1 MANLQNNIRR
11 TLGESAGDF
20 TIAFALIALV
30 MIMLLPLPTTILDF
44 LMILNIAGSLVIILT
59 VIYARNALDFSL
71 FPTMLLVSTIF
82 GLAINIASTKLIL
95 TQGIKFD
102 GKMVQAFATVVV
114 GSKGLLGMVVGVV
127 MFIILV
133 VVQFMVI
140 TKGATRVA
148 EVAARF
154 SLDSLPGKQMSI
166 EAEYNSG
173 ALTEDEARK
182 KKEDL
187 QKEVNFYGAMDG
199 ASKFISGSVKA
210 GIAITFINI
219 IAGFIIGVSIHGE
232 GAAEAANTYTR
243 LTVGD
248 GLVSQ
253 IPTLIISF
261 ATGLIVTRSISDG
274 TFSNDVK
281 EQFTRTSNI
290 YWVGAVFLVMMGL
303 IPGFPWYI
311 LIPLGILSGYFA
323 YILTRG
329 ERRAEEKAVREKEAE
344 ESAVTKEP
352 EEMAP
357 VVPLD
362 PLALELGYGLI
373 PLVDQENGA
382 ELLNRITKIRREAAL
397 DLGLVVPRIRIV
409 DNMRLEPAEY
419 SFKIRG
425 VSVGKG
431 IINLGQYLAINPG
444 GDREQIPGTPT
455 TDPTFGLPAIWI
467 NEDVRDVAERA
478 GYTVVDSPSIIATHL
493 TEIIRNFA
501 HEILGRQEV
510 RSIIDALK
518 DEFSAV
524 VDEVNK
530 EYVTGDIQKV
540 LQGLLREQ
548 VSIRNIVSILETL
561 SDFSGVT
568 KDPGFLIEKVRQRL
582 KRQICQQYV
591 TDDNTLHVITIE
603 PGFEQEIIDS
613 AIETTSGRIAA
624 LSPERQQMWIN
635 SLSNVLQNVGNMGF
649 YPVLLCSESAR
660 PIVKKSIERDITD
673 LAVLSVHEI
682 SDKVK
687 VESLGYVSLEEVSA

>member
-1 MANLQNNIRR
+1 MSSIQDNIKRVI
-11 TLGESAGDF
+11 GEKGGDYV
-20 TIAFALIALV
+20 IAFAIIGA
-30 MIMLLPLPTTILDF
+30 IMLIMIPIPTGLLDF
-44 LMILNIAGSLVIILT
+44 FMILNIAGAIVIILT
-59 VIYARNALDFSL
+59 VVYSRGALDFSL
-71 FPTMLLVSTIF
+71 FPTILLTSTVF
-82 GLAINIASTKLIL
+82 GIILNIASTRAIL
-95 TQGIKFD
+95 SKGIEFNGQMIK
-102 GKMVQAFATVVV
+102 AFATVVV
-114 GSKGLLGMVVGVV
+114 GTDSAEGLVIGVV
-127 MFIILV
+127 IFIIIII
-133 VVQFMVI
+133 VQFMVI

-154 SLDSLPGKQMSI
+154 SLDALPGKQMSI

-173 ALTEDEARK
+173 ALTEDEART

-210 GIAITFINI
+210 GLAITALNI
-219 IAGFIIGVSIHGE
+219 VAGLTIGMIYRGE
-232 GAAEAANTYTR
+232 AFQEASEIYVR

-253 IPTLIISF
+253 LPTLLVSI
-261 ATGLIVTRSISDG
+261 ATGLMVTRSISDG
-274 TFSNDVK
+274 TFSSDVK
-281 EQFTRTSNI
+281 NQFTRTSNI
-290 YWVGAVFLVMMGL
+290 YWVAAVFLIFLSFV
-303 IPGFPWYI
+303 PNFPWY
-311 LIPLGILSGYFA
+311 LLAPLGLLSGYMA
-323 YILTRG
+323 YVLTRN
-329 ERRAEEKAVREKEAE
+329 ETSKVNKDIRDKEELEN
-344 ESAVTKEP
+344 AVTKEP

-373 PLVDQENGA
+373 PLVDQEHGA

-431 IINLGQYLAINPG
+431 LINLGQYLAINPG
-444 GDREQIPGTPT
+444 GEREELPGSPT

-467 NEDVRDVAERA
+467 NDDIRDKAEKA

-510 RSIIDALK
+510 KSIVDALK
-518 DEFSAV
+518 DNFPAV

-530 EYVTGDIQKV
+530 DFSVGEIQKV
-540 LQGLLREQ
+540 LQGLLKEQ
-548 VSIRNIVSILETL
+548 VSIRNIVSILETM

-568 KDPGFLIEKVRQRL
+568 KDSSFLIEKVRQGL
-582 KRQICQQYV
+582 GRQICQQYI
-591 TDDNTLHVITIE
+591 TDDNLLHVITIE
-603 PGFEQEIIDS
+603 PNFEQEIIDS
-613 AIETTSGRIAA
+613 AMETTSGRIAA
-624 LSPERQQMWIN
+624 LSPDRQRSWIN
-635 SLSNVLQNVGNMGF
+635 SLMNVMQNVGNMGF

-660 PIVKKSIERDITD
+660 PIVKKSIERDIAD

-687 VESLGYVSLEEVSA
+687 VESLGFVSLEEVST

>member
-1 MANLQNNIRR
+1 MASFQDNLKKVFGGNV
-11 TLGESAGDF
+11 GDF
-20 TIAFALIALV
+20 ALAFAIIGLIV
-30 MIMLLPLPTTILDF
+30 IIVIPMPTGFLDF
-44 LMILNIAGSLVIILT
+44 LMILNIAGSIVIILT
-59 VIYARNALDFSL
+59 VIYSRSALDFSL
-71 FPTMLLVSTIF
+71 FPTMLLTSTIF
-82 GLAINIASTKLIL
+82 GLALNIASTRLIL
-95 TQGIKFD
+95 TKGIKF
-102 GKMVQAFATVVV
+102 GGRMVKAFSTVVV
-114 GSKGLLGMVVGVV
+114 GTTGAEGLVVGVV
-127 MFIILV
+127 IFIIII

-154 SLDSLPGKQMSI
+154 SLDALPGKQMSI
-166 EAEYNSG
+166 EAEFNSG
-173 ALTEDEARK
+173 ALTEDEART

-210 GIAITFINI
+210 GLAITFINV
-219 IAGFIIGVSIHGE
+219 IAGFIIGISIRGE
-232 GAAEAANTYTR
+232 AAGVAAEIYTR
-243 LTVGD
+243 LTIGD

-253 IPTLIISF
+253 IPTLLISF
-261 ATGLIVTRSISDG
+261 ATGLMVTRSISDG
-274 TFSNDVK
+274 TFSHDVK
-281 EQFTRTSNI
+281 QQFTRTANI
-290 YWVGAVFLVMMGL
+290 YWVSAVFLLFLAFV
-303 IPGFPWYI
+303 PGFPWYI
-311 LIPLGILSGYFA
+311 LGPLAILSGYFGFM
-323 YILTRG
+323 LTRG
-329 ERRAEEKAVREKEAE
+329 ERIKAEKIKQEKEALDGT
-344 ESAVTKEP
+344 VTKEP

-373 PLVDQENGA
+373 PLVDQEHGA

-431 IINLGQYLAINPG
+431 LIHLGQYLAINPG
-444 GDREQIPGTPT
+444 GEREEIPGAKTI
-455 TDPTFGLPAIWI
+455 DPTFGLPAIWI
-467 NEDVRDVAERA
+467 NEDARDRAERA

-510 RSIIDALK
+510 KAIIDALK
-518 DEFSAV
+518 EDFSAV
-524 VDEVNK
+524 VEEVNK
-530 EYVTGDIQKV
+530 DFIIGDIQKV
-540 LQGLLREQ
+540 LQGLLKEQ
-548 VSIRNIVSILETL
+548 VSIRNIVSILETM
-561 SDFSGVT
+561 SDFSGIT
-568 KDPGFLIEKVRQRL
+568 KDNSFLIEKVRQAL
-582 KRQICQQYV
+582 GRQICQQYV
-591 TDDNTLHVITIE
+591 SDDNTLHVITIE

-613 AIETTSGRIAA
+613 AMETTSGRIAA
-624 LSPERQQMWIN
+624 LSPDRQRAWIN
-635 SLSNVLQNVGNMGF
+635 SLMNVMQNVGNMGF

-660 PIVKKSIERDITD
+660 PIVKKSIERDISD

-687 VESLGYVSLEEVSA
+687 VESLGFVALEEVNT

>member
-1 MANLQNNIRR
+1 MSTIEDNVNKV
-11 TLGESAGDF
+11 LGGNTGDF
-20 TIAFALIALV
+20 ALAFAIIGLISIIV
-30 MIMLLPLPTTILDF
+30 IPMPTGFLDF
-44 LMILNIAGSLVIILT
+44 LMILNIAGSILIILT
-59 VIYARNALDFSL
+59 VLYSRSALDFSL
-71 FPTMLLVSTIF
+71 FPTMLLTSTIF
-82 GLAINIASTKLIL
+82 GLALNIASTRLIL
-95 TQGIKFD
+95 TKGIDFS
-102 GKMVQAFATVVV
+102 GQMVKAFATVVV
-114 GSKGLLGMVVGVV
+114 GTTGQEGLVVGIVI
-127 MFIILV
+127 FIIII

-154 SLDSLPGKQMSI
+154 SLDALPGKQMSI
-166 EAEYNSG
+166 EAEFNSG
-173 ALTEDEARK
+173 ALTEEEARK
-182 KKEDL
+182 KKSDL

-210 GIAITFINI
+210 GLVITFINV
-219 IAGFIIGVSIHGE
+219 IAGFVIGITIRG
-232 GAAEAANTYTR
+232 EAAGNAAQVYTR
-243 LTVGD
+243 LTIGD

-253 IPTLIISF
+253 VPTLLISF
-261 ATGLIVTRSISDG
+261 ATGLMVTRSISDG
-274 TFSNDVK
+274 TFSEDVK
-281 EQFTRTSNI
+281 NQFTRTSNI
-290 YWVGAVFLVMMGL
+290 YWVSAVFLLLLSFV
-303 IPGFPWYI
+303 PGFPWYI
-311 LIPLGILSGYFA
+311 LIPLAVLSGYFA
-323 YILTRG
+323 FNLTRG
-329 ERRAEEKAVREKEAE
+329 ERLKEEKVKREE
-344 ESAVTKEP
+344 ELKDSGVSKEP

-373 PLVDQENGA
+373 PLVDQEHGA

-431 IINLGQYLAINPG
+431 LINLGQYLAINPG
-444 GDREQIPGTPT
+444 GEREELPGSTT

-467 NEDVRDVAERA
+467 NDDVRDRAERA

-493 TEIIRNFA
+493 TEIIRNYA

-510 RSIIDALK
+510 KSIIDALK
-518 DEFSAV
+518 EDFSAV

-530 EYVTGDIQKV
+530 EFTVGDIQKV
-540 LQGLLREQ
+540 LQGLLKEQ
-548 VSIRNIVSILETL
+548 VSIRNIVSILETM

-568 KDPGFLIEKVRQRL
+568 KDTSYLIEKVRQSL
-582 KRQICQQYV
+582 KRQICQQYIS
-591 TDDNTLHVITIE
+591 DDNLLYVITIE

-624 LSPERQQMWIN
+624 LSPDRQRKWIN
-635 SLSNVLQNVGNMGF
+635 SLMNVMNNVGNMGY

-660 PIVKKSIERDITD
+660 PIVKKSIERDVSD

-687 VESLGYVSLEEVSA
+687 VESLGYVSLEEVNA

>member
-1 MANLQNNIRR
+1 MASIQENIRKAVGSR
-11 TLGESAGDF
+11 GGDYA
-20 TIAFALIALV
+20 IAFLLIGA
-30 MIMLLPLPTTILDF
+30 IMLIVIPVPVGIIDF
-44 LMILNIAGSLVIILT
+44 LMILNIAGSIVIILT
-59 VIYARNALDFSL
+59 VIYSRGALDFSL
-71 FPTMLLVSTIF
+71 FPTILLTSTVF
-82 GLAINIASTKLIL
+82 GIILNISSTRAILSK
-95 TQGIKFD
+95 GIEFNGQMIK
-102 GKMVQAFATVVV
+102 AFATVVV
-114 GSKGLLGMVVGVV
+114 GTDSAEGLVIGVV
-127 MFIILV
+127 IFIIIII
-133 VVQFMVI
+133 VQFMVI

-154 SLDSLPGKQMSI
+154 SLDALPGKQMSI

-173 ALTEDEARK
+173 ALTEEEARK

-210 GIAITFINI
+210 GLAITALNI
-219 IAGFIIGVSIHGE
+219 IAGLTIGMIYRGE
-232 GAAEAANTYTR
+232 AFQEASAIYVR

-253 IPTLIISF
+253 IPTLLISI
-261 ATGLIVTRSISDG
+261 ATGLMVTRSISDG
-274 TFSNDVK
+274 TFSSDVK
-281 EQFTRTSNI
+281 EQFSRTSNI
-290 YWVGAVFLVMMGL
+290 YWVAGVFLIFLSFV
-303 IPGFPWYI
+303 PNFPWY
-311 LIPLGILSGYFA
+311 LLAPLGILSGYLGFT
-323 YILTRG
+323 LTRG
-329 ERRAEEKAVREKEAE
+329 ETRKVDMDIRKREEEENAV
-344 ESAVTKEP
+344 VKEP

-373 PLVDQENGA
+373 PLVDQEHGA

-431 IINLGQYLAINPG
+431 VINLGQYLAINPG
-444 GDREQIPGTPT
+444 GEREELTGSKT

-467 NEDVRDVAERA
+467 NEDMRDVAERA

-510 RSIIDALK
+510 KAIIDALK
-518 DEFSAV
+518 EDFSAV
-524 VDEVNK
+524 VEEVNK
-530 EYVTGDIQKV
+530 DFITGDVQKV
-540 LQGLLREQ
+540 LQGLLKEQ
-548 VSIRNIVSILETL
+548 VSIRNIVSILETM

-568 KDPGFLIEKVRQRL
+568 KDTSFLIEKVRQAL
-582 KRQICQQYV
+582 GRQICQQYIS
-591 TDDNTLHVITIE
+591 DDNTLHVITIE

-613 AIETTSGRIAA
+613 AMETTSGRIAA
-624 LSPERQQMWIN
+624 LSPDRQKMWIN
-635 SLSNVLQNVGNMGF
+635 SLMNVMQNVGNMGY

-660 PIVKKSIERDITD
+660 PIVKKSIERDISD

-687 VESLGYVSLEEVSA
+687 VESLGFVSLEEVST

>member
-1 MANLQNNIRR
+1 MASIQENVKKV
-11 TLGESAGDF
+11 LGSNSGDF
-20 TIAFALIALV
+20 ALAFAIIGLIAIIV
-30 MIMLLPLPTTILDF
+30 IPMPTGFLDF
-44 LMILNIAGSLVIILT
+44 LMILNIAGSIVIILS
-59 VIYARNALDFSL
+59 VIYSRNALDFSL
-71 FPTMLLVSTIF
+71 FPTMLLTSTIF
-82 GLAINIASTKLIL
+82 GLALNIASTRLIL
-95 TQGIKFD
+95 TKGIEFS
-102 GKMVQAFATVVV
+102 GKMVKAFATVVV
-114 GSKGLLGMVVGVV
+114 GTSGSEGLVVGVV
-127 MFIILV
+127 IFIIII

-154 SLDSLPGKQMSI
+154 SLDALPGKQMSI
-166 EAEYNSG
+166 EAEFNSG

-210 GIAITFINI
+210 GLAITFINV
-219 IAGFIIGVSIHGE
+219 IAGLIIGITIRGE
-232 GAAEAANTYTR
+232 AAGVAAEIYTR
-243 LTVGD
+243 LTIGD

-253 IPTLIISF
+253 VPTLLVSF
-261 ATGLIVTRSISDG
+261 ATGLMVTRSISDG
-274 TFSNDVK
+274 TFSSDVK
-281 EQFTRTSNI
+281 NQFTRTSNI
-290 YWVGAVFLVMMGL
+290 YWVSSVFLLMLCFVK
-303 IPGFPWYI
+303 GFPWY
-311 LIPLGILSGYFA
+311 LLGPLSILSGYFA
-323 YILTRG
+323 FVLSRS
-329 ERRAEEKAVREKEAE
+329 EKRKEEKAKIEEAAKDK
-344 ESAVTKEP
+344 SVKKEP

-373 PLVDQENGA
+373 PLVDQEHGA

-425 VSVGKG
+425 VAVGKG
-431 IINLGQYLAINPG
+431 VINLGQYLAINPG
-444 GDREQIPGTPT
+444 GEREELPGVKT

-467 NEDVRDVAERA
+467 NEDVRDLAERE

-510 RSIIDALK
+510 KSIIDALK
-518 DEFSAV
+518 EDFSAV

-530 EYVTGDIQKV
+530 EFTVGDIQKV
-540 LQGLLREQ
+540 LQGLLKEQ

-568 KDPGFLIEKVRQRL
+568 KDTGFLIEKVRQSL
-582 KRQICQQYV
+582 GRQICQQFV
-591 TDDNTLHVITIE
+591 SEDNTLYVITIE
-603 PGFEQEIIDS
+603 PKFEQEIIDS
-613 AIETTSGRIAA
+613 ALETTSGRIAA
-624 LSPERQQMWIN
+624 LSPERQRLWIN
-635 SLSNVLQNVGNMGF
+635 SLMNVMHNVGNMGY

-660 PIVKKSIERDITD
+660 PIVKKSIERDISD

-687 VESLGYVSLEEVSA
+687 VESLGFVSIEEVKT

>member
-1 MANLQNNIRR
+1 MASIQDNLKKVIGGNV
-11 TLGESAGDF
+11 GDF
-20 TIAFALIALV
+20 ALAFAIIGLIV
-30 MIMLLPLPTTILDF
+30 IIVIPLPTAFLDF
-44 LMILNIAGSLVIILT
+44 LMIINIAGSIVIILS
-59 VIYARNALDFSL
+59 VIYSRNALDFSL

-82 GLAINIASTKLIL
+82 GLALNIASTRLIL
-95 TQGIKFD
+95 TQGIKFA
-102 GKMVQAFATVVV
+102 GQMVKAFSTVVV
-114 GSKGLLGMVVGVV
+114 GTSGSEGMVVGIVI
-127 MFIILV
+127 FIIII

-154 SLDSLPGKQMSI
+154 SLDALPGKQMSI
-166 EAEYNSG
+166 EAEFNSG

-182 KKEDL
+182 KKDDL

-210 GIAITFINI
+210 GLAITFINV
-219 IAGFIIGVSIHGE
+219 IAGFIIGITIRGE
-232 GAAEAANTYTR
+232 GAAIAAETYTK
-243 LTVGD
+243 LTIGD

-253 IPTLIISF
+253 VPTLLISF
-261 ATGLIVTRSISDG
+261 ATGLMVTRSISDG
-274 TFSNDVK
+274 TFSSDVK

-290 YWVGAVFLVMMGL
+290 YWVGAVFMLLLAFV
-303 IPGFPWYI
+303 PGFPWY
-311 LIPLGILSGYFA
+311 LLVPLAILSGYFA
-323 YILTRG
+323 FILNRG
-329 ERRAEEKAVREKEAE
+329 ERRKEEKIRIAKEAKDN
-344 ESAVTKEP
+344 AVTKAP

-373 PLVDQENGA
+373 PLVDQEHGA

-444 GDREQIPGTPT
+444 GDREEIPGTKT
-455 TDPTFGLPAIWI
+455 LDPTFGLPAIWI
-467 NEDVRDVAERA
+467 NEDVRDLAERS

-510 RSIIDALK
+510 KAIIDALK
-518 DEFSAV
+518 EEFSAV

-530 EYVTGDIQKV
+530 NYSVGEIQKV
-540 LQGLLREQ
+540 LQGLLKEQ

-561 SDFSGVT
+561 SDYSGVT
-568 KDPGFLIEKVRQRL
+568 KDPGFLIEKVRQSL
-582 KRQICQQYV
+582 KRQICQQYISE
-591 TDDNTLHVITIE
+591 DNILHVITIA
-603 PGFEQEIIDS
+603 PDFEQEIIDS

-624 LSPERQQMWIN
+624 LSPDRQRAWIK
-635 SLSNVLQNVGNMGF
+635 SLTNVMHNVGNMGY

-660 PIVKKSIERDITD
+660 SIVKKSIERDISD

-687 VESLGYVSLEEVSA
+687 IESLGFVSLEEVST

>member
-1 MANLQNNIRR
+1 MASIGDNVKKV
-11 TLGESAGDF
+11 LGGNTGDF
-20 TIAFALIALV
+20 ALAFGIIGLIAIIV
-30 MIMLLPLPTTILDF
+30 IPMPTGFLDF
-44 LMILNIAGSLVIILT
+44 LMILNIAGSIVIILT
-59 VIYARNALDFSL
+59 VIYSRSALDFSL
-71 FPTMLLVSTIF
+71 FPTMLLTSTIF
-82 GLAINIASTKLIL
+82 GLSLNIASTRLIL
-95 TQGIKFD
+95 TKGINFS
-102 GKMVQAFATVVV
+102 GRMVRAFATVVV
-114 GSKGLLGMVVGVV
+114 GTSGAEGLVVGIVI
-127 MFIILV
+127 FIIII

-154 SLDSLPGKQMSI
+154 SLDALPGKQMSI
-166 EAEYNSG
+166 EAEFNSG
-173 ALTEDEARK
+173 SLTEDEARK

-210 GIAITFINI
+210 GLAITFINI
-219 IAGFIIGVSIHGE
+219 IAGFIIGISIRGE
-232 GAAEAANTYTR
+232 AAGAAAEVYTR
-243 LTVGD
+243 LTIGD

-253 IPTLIISF
+253 VPTLLISF
-261 ATGLIVTRSISDG
+261 ATGLMVTRSISDG
-274 TFSNDVK
+274 TFSADVK
-281 EQFTRTSNI
+281 NQFTRTSNI
-290 YWVGAVFLVMMGL
+290 YWVASVFLL
-303 IPGFPWYI
+303 LLSFIKGFPWY
-311 LIPLGILSGYFA
+311 LLAPLSVLSGYFG
-323 YILTRG
+323 YVLSRG
-329 ERRAEEKAVREKEAE
+329 ERIKEENIKKEEEQKAN
-344 ESAVTKEP
+344 SVTKEP

-373 PLVDQENGA
+373 PLVDQEHGA

-444 GDREQIPGTPT
+444 GEREELPGSHT

-467 NEDVRDVAERA
+467 NDDVRDTAERA

-510 RSIIDALK
+510 KSIVDALK
-518 DEFSAV
+518 ENFSAV
-524 VDEVNK
+524 VEEVNK
-530 EYVTGDIQKV
+530 EFSIGDVQKV
-540 LQGLLREQ
+540 LQGLLKEQ
-548 VSIRNIVSILETL
+548 VSIRNIVSILETM
-561 SDFSGVT
+561 SDYSGIT
-568 KDPGFLIEKVRQRL
+568 KDTNYLIEKVRQSL
-582 KRQICQQYV
+582 GRQICQQYIS
-591 TDDNTLHVITIE
+591 DDNILHVITIE
-603 PGFEQEIIDS
+603 PSFEQEIIDS
-613 AIETTSGRIAA
+613 AMETTSGRIAA
-624 LSPERQQMWIN
+624 LSPDRQRLWIN
-635 SLSNVLQNVGNMGF
+635 SLTNVMNNVGNMGF

-660 PIVKKSIERDITD
+660 PIVKKSIERDIAD

-682 SDKVK
+682 SEKVK
-687 VESLGYVSLEEVSA
+687 VESLGYVSLEEVST

>member
-1 MANLQNNIRR
+1 MASIQNNIKKI
-11 TLGESAGDF
+11 LGGNSGDF
-20 TIAFALIALV
+20 ALAFALIGLI
-30 MIMLLPLPTTILDF
+30 MIIVIPLPTSFLDF
-44 LMILNIAGSLVIILT
+44 LIIINLAGSIVIILT
-59 VIYARNALDFSL
+59 VIYSRNALDFSL
-71 FPTMLLVSTIF
+71 FPTMLLTSTIF
-82 GLAINIASTKLIL
+82 GLALNIASTRLIL
-95 TQGIKFD
+95 TKGIKF
-102 GKMVQAFATVVV
+102 GGRMIRAFATVVV
-114 GSKGLLGMVVGVV
+114 GTSGQEGLVVGIVI
-127 MFIILV
+127 FIIII

-154 SLDSLPGKQMSI
+154 SLDALPGKQMSI
-166 EAEYNSG
+166 EAEFNSG

-210 GIAITFINI
+210 GLAITFINVV
-219 IAGFIIGVSIHGE
+219 AGFIIGISIRGE
-232 GAAEAANTYTR
+232 AASVAAEIYTR
-243 LTVGD
+243 LTIGD

-253 IPTLIISF
+253 VPTLLVSF
-261 ATGLIVTRSISDG
+261 ATGLMVTRSISDG
-274 TFSNDVK
+274 TFSSDVK
-281 EQFTRTSNI
+281 NQFTRTSNI
-290 YWVGAVFLVMMGL
+290 YWVAAVFLL
-303 IPGFPWYI
+303 FLSFIPGFPWYI
-311 LIPLGILSGYFA
+311 LAPLSVLSGYFA
-323 YILTRG
+323 FMLTRG
-329 ERRAEEKAVREKEAE
+329 ERVKQEKIRSEKEAKE
-344 ESAVTKEP
+344 NAVSKEP

-373 PLVDQENGA
+373 PLVDQEHGA

-431 IINLGQYLAINPG
+431 LIHLGQYLAINPG
-444 GDREQIPGTPT
+444 GEREEIPGTRT

-467 NEDVRDVAERA
+467 NEDARDKAERA

-501 HEILGRQEV
+501 NEILGRQEV
-510 RSIIDALK
+510 KSIVDALK
-518 DEFSAV
+518 SEFSAV
-524 VDEVNK
+524 VEEVNK
-530 EYVTGDIQKV
+530 EFQIGDIQKV
-540 LQGLLREQ
+540 LQGLLKEQ
-548 VSIRNIVSILETL
+548 VSIRNIVTILETM
-561 SDFSGVT
+561 SDFAGIT
-568 KDPGFLIEKVRQRL
+568 KDSNFLIEKVRQAL
-582 KRQICQQYV
+582 GRQICQQY
-591 TDDNTLHVITIE
+591 TSDDNILHVITIE

-613 AIETTSGRIAA
+613 AMETTSGRIAA
-624 LSPERQQMWIN
+624 LSPERQKLWIN
-635 SLSNVLQNVGNMGF
+635 SLMNVMQNVGNMGY

-660 PIVKKSIERDITD
+660 PLVKKSIERDISD

-687 VESLGYVSLEEVSA
+687 VESLGFVALEEIEQ